1 MALDFGILQ
10 PANISGQLQAGQES
24 AMRNQLAQQQLAAGQ
39 QQMETG
45 RMQQE
50 KAGLE
55 MQQFKRRQSAL
66 DQFLAHAEK
75 GGQTGDPEEVAQ
87 NFYKFA
93 VANGEPQV
101 LMAAQQA
108 LMAAKERKAYIASRT
123 PGAPA
128 MPVAPAGSENR
139 LGDFISQ
146 IEAKQN
152 APMPMPAVTGRPI
165 QPDQA
170 LNVVSRSEGS
180 PSPIPSAN
188 MLAPATAAPVNAL
201 AAPAPMAADPAA
213 ALQNKIIDLQMRY
226 PSGVAKPEIDML
238 TKQLEAMQKMHV
250 VGRNLV
256 TSTGQKVFESAQDI
270 TPSDIKRLTLERDA
284 LALNDP
290 NRKLYDQAIA
300 DIGSANRIAQ
310 QRLAFDQGKFAWEK
324 ANPGFELKEAEDGS
338 IVGVNKRT
346 LQAFPVTVGGAAPAA
361 APAMPGGGVPGAR
374 LPAPSAGP
382 AAPGM
387 APPAASAP
395 GVPLM
400 GKGTALTESQGNATA
415 YGLRMKEANSILTPL
430 EKTGSK
436 NTGLVSGV
444 VGSTLGLT
452 PFIGEKLEG
461 MTGSVFNALP
471 QILGGLSPEQQKVA
485 QARIN
490 FITAVLRKESGAAIG
505 ANEFIT
511 AEKNYFPKPG
521 DDASVIK
528 QKQTARDLAIKSM
541 EIQAGPGA
549 KNIQKFQP
557 SGGTPGTNANDPLGL
572 GFGG

>member
-1 MALDFGILQ
+1 MALDPNIALGIRGIEI
-10 PANISGQLQAGQES
+10 ANPIAQYAQVSQIQNAQNQNALAQYQLATAQREQES
-24 AMRNQLAQQQLAAGQ
+24 
-39 QQMETG
+39 
-45 RMQQE
+45 
-50 KAGLE
+50 
-55 MQQFKRRQSAL
+55 
-66 DQFLAHAEK
+66 
-75 GGQTGDPEEVAQ
+75 
-87 NFYKFA
+87 
-93 VANGEPQV
+93 
-101 LMAAQQA
+101 
-108 LMAAKERKAYIASRT
+108 
-123 PGAPA
+123 
-128 MPVAPAGSENR
+128 
-139 LGDFISQ
+139 
-146 IEAKQN
+146 
-152 APMPMPAVTGRPI
+152 
-165 QPDQA
+165 
-170 LNVVSRSEGS
+170 
-180 PSPIPSAN
+180 
-188 MLAPATAAPVNAL
+188 VNAL
-201 AAPAPMAADPAA
+201 NEAYRSAYNPQTGEIDINTLRKTLSTGGFGSKLPGLEKTLGELQTQKLTAQKLQGEVAAQPTKLEADRTKLVDDKLKQSRQFLDTINPADPNAPQQYFNWFQA
-213 ALQNKIIDLQMRY
+213 NHADPILGPTLKARGITEEQFVAKIQQAMNQGPQAFAELLNQSKLGTEKFMELNKPTTTAGPTGIVQIPGLGGPATVVPGTGGAFQMTPAQIESNKI
-226 PSGVAKPEIDML
+226 AKD
-238 TKQLEAMQKMHV
+238 
-250 VGRNLV
+250 
-256 TSTGQKVFESAQDI
+256 
-270 TPSDIKRLTLERDA
+270 
-284 LALNDP
+284 
-290 NRKLYDQAIA
+290 
-300 DIGSANRIAQ
+300 
-310 QRLAFDQGKFAWEK
+310 RLAFEQGKFAWEK

-374 LPAPSAGP
+374 LPAPGAGP

-387 APPAASAP
+387 ASPAAGAP

-400 GKGTALTESQGNATA
+400 GKGTALTESQANATA

-430 EKTGSK
+430 EKAGSK
-436 NTGLVSGV
+436 DTGLVSGV

>member
-1 MALDFGILQ
+1 MAFDPSIILGYKGVEI
-10 PANISGQLQAGQES
+10 P
-24 AMRNQLAQQQLAAGQ
+24 NQLAQYAQMAQVENAQ
-39 QQMETG
+39 QQ
-45 RMQQE
+45 
-50 KAGLE
+50 
-55 MQQFKRRQSAL
+55 
-66 DQFLAHAEK
+66 
-75 GGQTGDPEEVAQ
+75 
-87 NFYKFA
+87 
-93 VANGEPQV
+93 
-101 LMAAQQA
+101 
-108 LMAAKERKAYIASRT
+108 
-123 PGAPA
+123 
-128 MPVAPAGSENR
+128 
-139 LGDFISQ
+139 
-146 IEAKQN
+146 
-152 APMPMPAVTGRPI
+152 
-165 QPDQA
+165 
-170 LNVVSRSEGS
+170 
-180 PSPIPSAN
+180 
-188 MLAPATAAPVNAL
+188 NAL
-201 AAPAPMAADPAA
+201 AQFQLGAARRAEQGQNALGQAYGAYYGGGGSMGGGAA
-213 ALQNKIIDLQMRY
+213 ASPAGETLANMGAGMGAARGGINYDNMRQAIVDKLRTTAPNLIPAELARINEMEQKGLLARKTQTDIDTAGLTQQKSRQELATTRTAQFRDQLSKVNSPEAAAQWTIAMYNDPHLKDTISSVPLEAALAEIPKTPEAFNVWKNQNALGMTEFIKQNK
-226 PSGVAKPEIDML
+226 P
-238 TKQLEAMQKMHV
+238 T
-250 VGRNLV
+250 
-256 TSTGQKVFESAQDI
+256 TFAQD
-270 TPSDIKRLTLERDA
+270 TGPGGRLMSFPGLGGPATVVPGSEFT
-284 LALNDP
+284 
-290 NRKLYDQAIA
+290 KSMTFA
-300 DIGSANRIAQ
+300 DRNAAA
-310 QRLAFDQGKFAWEK
+310 RLAFDQGKFAWEK

-374 LPAPSAGP
+374 LPAPGAGP

-387 APPAASAP
+387 APPAAGAP

-430 EKTGSK
+430 EKAGSK